1 MVQAKPIRN
10 KGTQFW
16 DSFTW
21 TGTKKATALKD
32 PGNNTRTVGQQ
43 NQENR
48 VKTEEAETT
57 QLAGK
62 SWIFITLLALLYPTC
77 LKLVP
82 WDFFY
87 HGIH

>member
-21 TGTKKATALKD
+21 TGTKRAAALKD

-57 QLAGK
+57 QLQNVMNAK
-62 SWIFITLLALLYPTC
+62 
-77 LKLVP
+77 K
-82 WDFFY
+82 
-87 HGIH
+87 